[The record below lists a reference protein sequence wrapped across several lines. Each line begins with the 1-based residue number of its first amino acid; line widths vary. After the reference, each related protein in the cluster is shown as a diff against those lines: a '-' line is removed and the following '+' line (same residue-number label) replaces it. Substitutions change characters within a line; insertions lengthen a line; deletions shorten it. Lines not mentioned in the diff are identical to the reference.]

1 MKAVRRLLEGDLG
14 LETGDLDSEKEDIK
28 GLVDKVRSA
37 ARRLTKLVSI
47 FFLDYFLSH
56 ITGLIVAITFFDAAG
71 ATNGG

>member
-14 LETGDLDSEKEDIK
+14 LETGDLDSKKGDIK

-37 ARRLTKLVSI
+37 AHRLTELVSSW
-47 FFLDYFLSH
+47 YEYPLSH
-56 ITGLIVAITFFDAAG
+56 ITGLIVAIDNFDAAG